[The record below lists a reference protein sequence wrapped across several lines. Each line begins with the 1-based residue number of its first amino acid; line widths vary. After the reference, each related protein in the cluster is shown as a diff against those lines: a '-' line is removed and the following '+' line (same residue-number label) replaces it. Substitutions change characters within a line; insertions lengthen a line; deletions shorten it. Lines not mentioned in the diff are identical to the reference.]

1 MRNRLPI
8 ALGLLLIEGVYMKYI
23 HGAVGA
29 TNVLSTR
36 QAFSVRKKN
45 HRKKMEE
52 RPFEAEWWKGW
63 NEMTAS
69 HLIFCCH
76 EPFFIGCARLRH
88 LELCA

>member
-1 MRNRLPI
+1 
-8 ALGLLLIEGVYMKYI
+8 
-23 HGAVGA
+23 
-29 TNVLSTR
+29 
-36 QAFSVRKKN
+36 
-45 HRKKMEE
+45 MEE